1 MTRLPNTLQPAWP
14 LVKRLHRLS
23 TLVSGWVF
31 RPLSRL
37 RGARALPRRAT
48 LTAAETAAREPDA
61 VRLHAAAAGELIR
74 RPQAQGTP
82 EAHWVF
88 DKARVFDV
96 PARFSLEIDDGVV
109 VGDYGANVTPDGT
122 LDFETS
128 EYFGISGWREH
139 PIFLRRG
146 LPPVEHVDGTLVA
159 LATRGGSG
167 NYYHFLLDVL
177 PRFGVFEE
185 TMPGRRADA
194 LYVPNGAAWQRDLLE
209 LVGLGDHPVIETRK
223 DRAVRADHLV
233 VPSLPNPL
241 EVAPRATVEWLRSR
255 LVPHDVT
262 DKPKRIYITRGSAR
276 NTRRIVQEEALMALL
291 EERGFVRIEPGGMSV
306 RDQID
311 HYAAAEVVVAPHGAA
326 LTNLVFARP
335 GVKILEI
342 FPASYVNSC
351 FWAISDSVP
360 DARYTYLIAGNADA
374 YGRGSPMNRIQA
386 DIDVDPEAV
395 AAAVDR
401 LIDT

>member
-1 MTRLPNTLQPAWP
+1 MTRLPNSLQPAWP
-14 LVKRLHRLS
+14 LVKRLHRFS
-23 TLVSGWVF
+23 TLVAGWIF
-31 RPLSRL
+31 RPVSRL
-37 RGARALPRRAT
+37 QGSRALPRRAT
-48 LTAAETAAREPDA
+48 LTAADTASREPDVA
-61 VRLHAAAAGELIR
+61 RLHVLDAGEPIR
-74 RPQAQGTP
+74 RAPAQGTP
-82 EAHWVF
+82 DGHWVF

-96 PARFSLEIDDGVV
+96 PPRFSLEIDGGVV
-109 VGDYGANVTPDGT
+109 VGDYGANLTPHGT

-139 PIFLRRG
+139 PVFLRRR
-146 LPPVEHVDGTLVA
+146 LPPIEHVDGTLVA

-194 LYVPNGAAWQRDLLE
+194 LYVPNGAAWQRDLLD
-209 LVGLGDHPVIETRK
+209 LVGLGDHTIVQTRA
-223 DRAVRADHLV
+223 DRAVSADHLV

-241 EVAPRATVEWLRSR
+241 EVAPRSTVDWLRSR

-262 DKPKRIYITRGSAR
+262 DKPKRIYVTRGSAR
-276 NTRRIVQEEALMALL
+276 NTRRIVQEEALFELL
-291 EERGFVRIEPGGMSV
+291 QQRGFVRIEPGGMSV

-335 GVKILEI
+335 GVKVLEI

-351 FWAISDSVP
+351 FWAISASIPDS
-360 DARYTYLIAGNADA
+360 RYTYLVAGDADA
-374 YGRGSPMNRIQA
+374 YGRGTPMNRIQA
-386 DIDVDPEAV
+386 DIDVDPAV
-395 AAAVDR
+395 VIAAVDR
-401 LIDT
+401 LIEA

>member
-1 MTRLPNTLQPAWP
+1 MTRLPNSLQPAWP

-23 TLVSGWVF
+23 TLVAGWAF

-48 LTAAETAAREPDA
+48 LTAADTAAREPD
-61 VRLHAAAAGELIR
+61 VVSLHAVGAGEQIR
-74 RPQAQGTP
+74 RKQAQGTP

-96 PARFSLEIDDGVV
+96 PARFSLEIDGGVV

-146 LPPVEHVDGTLVA
+146 LPPIEHVEGTLVA

-194 LYVPNGAAWQRDLLE
+194 LYVPRGAGWQRDLLD
-209 LVGLGDHPVIETRK
+209 LVGLGDYPIVETRK

-241 EVAPRATVEWLRSR
+241 EVAPRSTVEWLRSR
-255 LVPHDVT
+255 LVAHDVT
-262 DKPKRIYITRGSAR
+262 DKPRRIYITRGSAR

-351 FWAISDSVP
+351 FWAISDSIP
-360 DARYTYLIAGNADA
+360 DARYTYLVAGDADA
-374 YGRGSPMNRIQA
+374 YGRGAPMNQIQA
-386 DIDVDPEAV
+386 DIDVDPQTVVE
-395 AAAVDR
+395 AVDR
-401 LIDT
+401 LLTA